1 MFKASADPPS
11 EPRSATLFPELAVP
25 DGYRP
30 RGATASARTSHPRF
44 DRDHASTTDR
54 RARQELATIP
64 VLQHFN
70 RRALAMQKFVTQ

>member
-1 MFKASADPPS
+1 MVIDPGAPP
-11 EPRSATLFPELAVP
+11 PRPERHIP
-25 DGYRP
+25 
-30 RGATASARTSHPRF
+30 

-54 RARQELATIP
+54 RARQELATMP